1 MLHIRDDAF
10 GRILGDSDLSDRLV
24 EGDAP
29 DFEVTDTDDVEE
41 TWTDARGAEQ
51 TSRYRVVEGQ
61 ITVPNYL
68 DREQG
73 SGEGDPP
80 APLSRL
86 YYPDGSDLPAQNPD
100 IPWVQV
106 PFTCHVPLGEGASVG
121 ALYGHGLL
129 GSRGQIGDVKWPRR
143 YGFAGCG
150 VDWWGMST
158 LDLPSVATMLVDL
171 SGFPSLPDRG
181 QQGFLNFMFVG
192 RAMVHP
198 DGFVSDPAFQEDDAP
213 LLVVDE
219 GQGTQLHFDGN
230 SQGGIM
236 GGSLVAV
243 SPDIHRAILGVPGMN
258 YSTLLNRSVDWEG
271 AYGEPFYVAY
281 GDPLERQVIFGL
293 IQMLWDRSESNGYA
307 HHITTDP
314 LPNTPDHQVML
325 QVAWSD
331 HQVTNVAAEVMARTI
346 GAPIM
351 IPGLPDGRHWEMDP
365 YHAPT
370 ATYPYAGSAL
380 IYWDSGNA
388 TPPNGNVPA
397 DHAGDPHSHP
407 RNEPA
412 GGWQEAH
419 FLLTGEMVD
428 VCQGGDYLTRQHPD
442 NDGTP
447 SCLEPEVAPGSV
459 TFIDPAPSDDP
470 PPDDDPAAAP
480 LPATGAGGTAALI
493 ALLLLFAAAAMAVR
507 THP

>member
-1 MLHIRDDAF
+1 
-10 GRILGDSDLSDRLV
+10 
-24 EGDAP
+24 
-29 DFEVTDTDDVEE
+29 
-41 TWTDARGAEQ
+41 
-51 TSRYRVVEGQ
+51 VVEGQ

-68 DREQG
+68 DRRAG
-73 SGEGDPP
+73 IT
-80 APLSRL
+80 ARVTRRRPLSRL

-129 GSRGQIGDVKWPRR
+129 GTRSQIGDVKWPRR

-158 LDLPSVATMLVDL
+158 LDLPTVATILVDL
-171 SGFPSLPDRG
+171 SYFPSLPDRG

-198 DGFVSDPAFQEDDAP
+198 DGFVADPAFQEDDAP

-219 GQGTQLHFDGN
+219 GEGTQLHYDGN

-243 SPDIHRAILGVPGMN
+243 SPDIHR
-258 YSTLLNRSVDWEG
+258 
-271 AYGEPFYVAY
+271 
-281 GDPLERQVIFGL
+281 GDPGGAGDELLDAAEPERGLGGRVRRGLLRRLPGPARAAADLQL

-351 IPGLPDGRHWEMDP
+351 EGPAGRSALGDGPLPRAHGDLP
-365 YHAPT
+365 VP
-370 ATYPYAGSAL
+370 GSAL

-397 DHAGDPHSHP
+397 TMP
-407 RNEPA
+407 
-412 GGWQEAH
+412 
-419 FLLTGEMVD
+419 V
-428 VCQGGDYLTRQHPD
+428 TRTATRAT
-442 NDGTP
+442 NR
-447 SCLEPEVAPGSV
+447 
-459 TFIDPAPSDDP
+459 
-470 PPDDDPAAAP
+470 PAAGRRP
-480 LPATGAGGTAALI
+480 TSC
-493 ALLLLFAAAAMAVR
+493 
-507 THP
+507 